1 MTSDGIAQCIE
12 TVSQIGIFNLYWG
25 IFKINSVL
33 LFWIKNLF
41 KCFLLIFEMDLRLI
55 CFWRKLEEIEN
66 WKWQDVL
73 FFFFLWVIH

>member
-25 IFKINSVL
+25 IFKIDSVL
-33 LFWIKNLF
+33 LFWIKNLLE
-41 KCFLLIFEMDLRLI
+41 CFLLIFEMDLRLI
-55 CFWRKLEEIEN
+55 GFWRKLEEIEN

-73 FFFFLWVIH
+73 FFFFLWVIY